1 MRRIVILVGLFA
13 ALTLANLLL
22 PSEVFL
28 GLVLLALIGA
38 PIVNVSAAILLIWLH
53 RQAPEVDVLRRN
65 AWMAVALAVGSVGIA
80 IVALNRALSLNLPA
94 DVLLV
99 VFAFA
104 LLVVTLPALEW
115 LHAAL
120 PLLQRQPED
129 SESAFDRDTRDPPE

>member
-13 ALTLANLLL
+13 TLTLANLLL